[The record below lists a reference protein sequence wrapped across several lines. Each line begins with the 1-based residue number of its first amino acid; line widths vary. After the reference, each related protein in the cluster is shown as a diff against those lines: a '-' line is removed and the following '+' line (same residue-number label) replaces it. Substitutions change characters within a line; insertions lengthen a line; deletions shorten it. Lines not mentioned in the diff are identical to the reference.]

1 MNHSRLCGA
10 SYPSRL
16 SPYWLVCVF
25 GMLVALTGCNR
36 SANPGAV
43 PRSGVGDET
52 VAVLKVDLALM
63 NADGRLQERIQA
75 LSRGTETDWTPF
87 GKMVAALSS
96 NGVSQIAIPV
106 NIGPSMLESVG
117 IYLGGKVRCENEDLE
132 TALIEAGGGSPLAAG
147 ALFSAVTDTSRGWKF
162 WGVGGGF
169 LSSARGSVAR
179 RYEDAFEQGGAA
191 PIQVVVLTPSE
202 DILGD
207 INPQPSDPRL
217 IRQVGRLLKAAKGME
232 SLRLAI
238 ASDGSTL
245 SAGALFDRDS
255 GAADF
260 VKSWSALSRDLQL
273 AAGPADSANSRSF
286 AALFEK
292 LAHLTPKADG
302 RWVRWQP

>member
-1 MNHSRLCGA
+1 
-10 SYPSRL
+10 
-16 SPYWLVCVF
+16 
-25 GMLVALTGCNR
+25 
-36 SANPGAV
+36 
-43 PRSGVGDET
+43 
-52 VAVLKVDLALM
+52 
-63 NADGRLQERIQA
+63 
-75 LSRGTETDWTPF
+75 
-87 GKMVAALSS
+87 
-96 NGVSQIAIPV
+96 
-106 NIGPSMLESVG
+106 
-117 IYLGGKVRCENEDLE
+117 
-132 TALIEAGGGSPLAAG
+132 
-147 ALFSAVTDTSRGWKF
+147 
-162 WGVGGGF
+162 
-169 LSSARGSVAR
+169 
-179 RYEDAFEQGGAA
+179 
-191 PIQVVVLTPSE
+191 VVVLTPSE

-255 GAADF
+255 GATDF

>member
-1 MNHSRLCGA
+1 MNLTCLRNGT
-10 SYPSRL
+10 YPSRL

-36 SANPGAV
+36 SANPRAV

-87 GKMVAALSS
+87 GKMVSALSS

-132 TALIEAGGGSPLAAG
+132 TTLIEAGGGSPLAAG

-191 PIQVVVLTPSE
+191 PIQVVVLTPSD